1 MLKADCRRFHLVWL
15 LLSQL
20 LGPGCRGA
28 DTPTQETPMPLQLG
42 DNAPEVTLHLQDGRS
57 LPLAA
62 VRGERAAVIFFYPK
76 DNTPVCTA
84 EACAFRDAY
93 ADLADLDA
101 EVIGVSGDTAASH
114 QKFAE
119 KHSLPFPL
127 ASDADGSLRRAF
139 GVPKTLGFLPGRT
152 TYVIDKQGTI
162 RLAFSAAFSAEK
174 HVAEARRV
182 LTALEGE

>member
-1 MLKADCRRFHLVWL
+1 MLKADCYRFSLGWL
-15 LLSQL
+15 LLGQL
-20 LGPGCRGA
+20 LGTGCHGA
-28 DTPTQETPMPLQLG
+28 DTSNQETPMPLQVG

-57 LPLAA
+57 LSLADL
-62 VRGERAAVIFFYPK
+62 RGGRAAVIFFYPK

-84 EACAFRDAY
+84 EACSFRDAY
-93 ADLADLDA
+93 ADFSGLDA

-114 QKFAE
+114 QKFAD
-119 KHSLPFPL
+119 KHNLPFPL

-152 TYVIDKQGTI
+152 TYVIDKQGQI
-162 RLAFSAAFSAEK
+162 QLAFSAAFSAEK

-182 LTALEGE
+182 LATLAEE

>member
-1 MLKADCRRFHLVWL
+1 M
-15 LLSQL
+15 
-20 LGPGCRGA
+20 
-28 DTPTQETPMPLQLG
+28 TLQVG

-57 LPLAA
+57 LTLADLCS
-62 VRGERAAVIFFYPK
+62 GRAAVIFFYPK

-84 EACAFRDAY
+84 EACSFRDAY
-93 ADLADLDA
+93 ANFTDLDA
-101 EVIGVSGDTAASH
+101 EVIGVSSDTAASH

-139 GVPKTLGFLPGRT
+139 GVPKTLGLFPGRT
-152 TYVIDKQGTI
+152 TYVIDKQGRI

-174 HVAEARRV
+174 HVAEARR
-182 LTALEGE
+182 ALAALKED